1 MLNQFKDKF
10 FESNSVSKFMII
22 TSIILLIISLL
33 LKIHMINYNISLDK
47 LKNETSS
54 IKLSLSTIEKFDQI
68 FPGKWRHYSKSK
80 PTLVTLRND
89 LNELGR
95 ENVKIRND
103 QGIINFDGQTQNIN
117 DITNLINFF
126 YNSKGL
132 VIKRISIDTI
142 SDDLIVYNLS
152 LVY

>member
-1 MLNQFKDKF
+1 M
-10 FESNSVSKFMII
+10 
-22 TSIILLIISLL
+22 
-33 LKIHMINYNISLDK
+33 
-47 LKNETSS
+47 
-54 IKLSLSTIEKFDQI
+54 
-68 FPGKWRHYSKSK
+68 
-80 PTLVTLRND
+80 VTLRND

-103 QGIINFDGQTQNIN
+103 QGMINFDGQTQNIN